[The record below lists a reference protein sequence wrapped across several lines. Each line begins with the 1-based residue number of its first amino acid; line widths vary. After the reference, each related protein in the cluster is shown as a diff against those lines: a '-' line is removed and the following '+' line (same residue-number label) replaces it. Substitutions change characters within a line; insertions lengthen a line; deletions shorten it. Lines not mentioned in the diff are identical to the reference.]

1 MWHFFDQA
9 QNSVTGDSPIGP
21 EMEFQGQNATGL
33 VEKRTDEGGHFIL
46 LLASGAP
53 VGAYRLEAAGAKSI
67 PISEFI
73 SFALPE
79 QERLHAVKLPDA
91 AGRMVWLALESRP
104 TGKISLAGKDAWQG
118 KLAEWEAG
126 RWSGLAEIKADAY
139 HGFVFFWQGETLG
152 TEAALHTPLGF
163 ATGLPAF
170 EQMEA
175 ANREITL
182 YELENDSPACQCFIL
197 RQGAMHWGH
206 NVLSRYQELVGKNLL
221 QVMNREINRSIQPW
235 NWNLALEGDALVD
248 AHFFP
253 HLQSAAHAYR
263 ALFMGMGA
271 QMSFMIG
278 NNLAQRI
285 FSDAFKM
292 TFPDETAALQAQ
304 RLIPAA
310 FTD

>member
-9 QNSVTGDSPIGP
+9 QNSVAGDSPIGP

-33 VEKRTDEGGHFIL
+33 IEKRTDEGGHFIL

-53 VGAYRLEAAGAKSI
+53 VGAYRLEVAGAKPI

-73 SFALPE
+73 SSALPE
-79 QERLHAVKLPDA
+79 QKKVHAVKLPDA
-91 AGRMVWLALESRP
+91 AGRMIWLALESKP
-104 TGKISLAGKDAWQG
+104 QGKISLAGNDAWQD
-118 KLAEWEAG
+118 KLAEWKAN
-126 RWSGLAEIKADAY
+126 RWSGLVEIKAGAY
-139 HGFVFFWQGETLG
+139 HGFVFFWQGETLA
-152 TEAALHTPLGF
+152 TEAVLHTPLGF

-170 EQMEA
+170 AQMETTD
-175 ANREITL
+175 REITL
-182 YELENDSPACQCFIL
+182 YELGNASPACQCFIL
-197 RQGAMHWGH
+197 RQGAVHWSH
-206 NVLSRYQELVGKNLL
+206 DVLIRYQELVGKNLL
-221 QVMNREINRSIQPW
+221 QVMNREINRSIRPW
-235 NWNLALEGDALVD
+235 NWKLALEEDALVD

-285 FSDAFKM
+285 FSEAFKI

>member
-9 QNSVTGDSPIGP
+9 QNSFAGNSPIGP

-33 VEKRTDEGGHFIL
+33 VEKHTDEGGHFIL

-53 VGAYRLEAAGAKSI
+53 VGAYRLEVAGAKSI

-79 QERLHAVKLPDA
+79 QKRVHAVKLPDA
-91 AGRMVWLALESRP
+91 AGRMVWLALESKP
-104 TGKISLAGKDAWQG
+104 TGRVSLAGKDAWLG
-118 KLAEWEAG
+118 KLAEWKAS
-126 RWSGLAEIKADAY
+126 RWSGLVEIKADAY
-139 HGFVFFWQGETLG
+139 HGFVFIWQGETLA
-152 TEAALHTPLGF
+152 TDAVLLTPLGF

-170 EQMEA
+170 EQMETTD
-175 ANREITL
+175 REITL
-182 YELENDSPACQCFIL
+182 YELGNASPACQCFIL
-197 RQGAMHWGH
+197 RQGAVHWSRD
-206 NVLSRYQELVGKNLL
+206 VLSRYQELVGKNLL
-221 QVMNREINRSIQPW
+221 QVMNREVNRSIQPW
-235 NWNLALEGDALVD
+235 NWNLSLEGDALVD

-285 FSDAFKM
+285 FSD
-292 TFPDETAALQAQ
+292 TFRMALPDETAALQAQ

>member
-1 MWHFFDQA
+1 
-9 QNSVTGDSPIGP
+9 
-21 EMEFQGQNATGL
+21 MEFQGQNITGL
-33 VEKRTDEGGHFIL
+33 IEKRTNEGGHFIL
-46 LLASGAP
+46 LLASGSP

-67 PISEFI
+67 PVSEFI

-79 QERLHAVKLPDA
+79 QKRVHAVKVPDA
-91 AGRMVWLALESRP
+91 AGRMVWLALESKP
-104 TGKISLAGKDAWQG
+104 TGKISLAGKDAWQD
-118 KLAEWEAG
+118 KLADWKAS
-126 RWSGLAEIKADAY
+126 RWSGLVETRAGDY
-139 HGFVFFWQGETLG
+139 HGFAFFWQGETLG
-152 TEAALHTPLGF
+152 TEVALHTPLGF

-170 EQMEA
+170 EQLEA
-175 ANREITL
+175 GNWEVTL
-182 YELENDSPACQCFIL
+182 YELPGASPASQCFIL
-197 RQGAMHWGH
+197 RQGAVHWGH

-235 NWNLALEGDALVD
+235 NWNLALEEDALVD
-248 AHFFP
+248 THFFP

-263 ALFMGMGA
+263 ALFMGMGT

-285 FSDAFKM
+285 FSETFKM
-292 TFPDETAALQAQ
+292 TSPDETAALQAQ